1 MQMANKYIVIYIY
14 IYRPASCF
22 HQDIDDKIST
32 VSEER
37 KQNLSPV
44 KEIKN
49 EGEREVE
56 LFRNKKRHIKH
67 NIKEIIDR
75 GE

>member
-1 MQMANKYIVIYIY
+1 M
-14 IYRPASCF
+14 
-22 HQDIDDKIST
+22 
-32 VSEER
+32 
-37 KQNLSPV
+37 SPV
-44 KEIKN
+44 KEIKD